1 MMKIVIV
8 AGGSGGHIYPALT
21 LAKEL
26 INRGH
31 KITFIGAND
40 RMEKELIPSLGYDF
54 IGLDT

>member
-31 KITFIGAND
+31 RLTIEWKKNSFHHLAMI
-40 RMEKELIPSLGYDF
+40 L
-54 IGLDT
+54 